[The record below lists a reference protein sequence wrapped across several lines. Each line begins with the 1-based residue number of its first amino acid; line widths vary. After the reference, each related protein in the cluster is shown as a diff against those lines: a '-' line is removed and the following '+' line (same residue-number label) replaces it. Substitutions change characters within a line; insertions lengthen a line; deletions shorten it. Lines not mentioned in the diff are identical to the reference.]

1 MLFFIRHNGCLVGPR
16 VQSIVKVHIWMDSE
30 VSVISNG
37 VLWSMSGTSGWSLK
51 TLKLQEVFFS
61 LNTKSWNLNSES
73 FLVVTEQKGGHTGQH
88 HVGFLTD
95 KVWFGG
101 DSTTRQKRKT
111 EAAKHPQSKDT
122 KASESFC
129 QCAVKP
135 SNVNWEWSYSS
146 WRNGERI

>member
-1 MLFFIRHNGCLVGPR
+1 M
-16 VQSIVKVHIWMDSE
+16 
-30 VSVISNG
+30 
-37 VLWSMSGTSGWSLK
+37 
-51 TLKLQEVFFS
+51 
-61 LNTKSWNLNSES
+61 
-73 FLVVTEQKGGHTGQH
+73 VTEQKGGHTGQH

-135 SNVNWEWSYSS
+135 SNVN
-146 WRNGERI
+146 